1 MTDDLL
7 MVLRRTALALSLYSP
22 LILASVLG
30 IVERFS
36 EIHSQ
41 SIESVLEYMCKILP
55 PTVQPACLSTIE
67 TYGPVIVALLG
78 ALLLGLSHAQ
88 QTRFRP
94 CAGSMFALIR
104 ESPVLSHRHHDIGIA
119 ANSLRRREQGD
130 AGRRVPHTAAV
141 RRHSGAVPAVPTAH
155 RRDQVRAPRSGS
167 GYGIGCYTLSY

>member
-1 MTDDLL
+1 ML

-78 ALLLGLSHAQ
+78 ALLLRL
-88 QTRFRP
+88 
-94 CAGSMFALIR
+94 
-104 ESPVLSHRHHDIGIA
+104 
-119 ANSLRRREQGD
+119 
-130 AGRRVPHTAAV
+130 
-141 RRHSGAVPAVPTAH
+141 
-155 RRDQVRAPRSGS
+155 
-167 GYGIGCYTLSY
+167 